1 MRNILVLIFTSILI
15 LSSIGCFRDLNTIPL
30 DPLDVT
36 ADIVFDNPE
45 AYKKFL
51 ARIYAGLAVSGQE
64 GPSGNPDISGID
76 EGFGQYIRGL
86 WYHSELSTDEA
97 LIAWNDATIQNFHT
111 QTWGAADG
119 FIFAFYSRIF
129 YQIAICNEFLRETS
143 EDRLD
148 ERGVSGQLRTD
159 IAGYRAEV
167 RFLRALSY
175 WHALDHFR
183 NVPFVTEQDFVGAF
197 FPQQTNAN
205 DLFSYIESELLAI
218 ENQIA
223 APRTNE
229 YARADR
235 GAVWMLLAKLY
246 LNAEVYINS
255 PRYAQALEF
264 CEKVINAGY
273 VLEPEYAH
281 LFLADNHRSNEII
294 FPVAFDGDRIRT
306 WGGTTFIINASIG
319 GDLMRPQDFGVAG
332 GWAGLRT
339 TREFYSIFPED
350 AGGLVAERNL
360 GGTAGYSKRFVTGAY
375 QGNAPNN
382 SNALSSPVVPPAPP
396 TNIFEGHEYFP
407 QANTE
412 IRFSAAL
419 APQAP
424 RFGDNGNGVLVV
436 NGAPIVVPEPGLHFI
451 EVNWNNFSYRIEKRE
466 FVIDG
471 PGVVGGP
478 VAMTWD
484 PVLNGV
490 KATLEMNGGPF
501 TFRSN
506 GVVLGDNGGN
516 GILNYDGEPIT
527 KITSPGPYEII
538 LFTNQPDYGY
548 RILSKSFDRRPMF
561 FTRGQS
567 LDINDV
573 LVFTDGIAVTKFKN
587 VTSTGMPGSN
597 ATHPDTDFPVFRLA
611 DAYLMAAEA
620 IVRGGGSMAQAAEYF
635 NRVRERAYQSPLAN
649 ISPSE
654 LTLDLLL
661 DERGRELYWECHRRT
676 DLVRF
681 GKFSD
686 SGYLWQWKG
695 GVMNGAPVG
704 SYRDIYPIPSNDL
717 GANPN
722 LKQNMGY

>member
-1 MRNILVLIFTSILI
+1 MRNILLFAFTALLL
-15 LSSIGCFRDLNTIPL
+15 LSSVGCFRDLNTVPL

-36 ADIVFDNPE
+36 ADIIFDNPE
-45 AYKKFL
+45 SYKKFL

-111 QTWGAADG
+111 QTWGANDG

-129 YQIAICNEFLRETS
+129 YQIAICNEFLRETT
-143 EDRLD
+143 DQKLD
-148 ERGVSGQLRTD
+148 ERGVAGQLRSD

-183 NVPFVTEQDFVGAF
+183 NVPFVTEQDIVGAF

-205 DLFSYIESELLAI
+205 DLFAYIESELLAI
-218 ENQIA
+218 ENEIA
-223 APRTNE
+223 APKTNE

-246 LNAEVYINS
+246 LNAEVYIAS

-264 CEKVINAGY
+264 SEKVINGGY
-273 VLEPEYAH
+273 ILEPEYGH

-294 FPVAFDGDRIRT
+294 FPVAFDGDRTRT

-319 GDLMRPQDFGVAG
+319 GDQIRPQDLGMAG
-332 GWAGLRT
+332 GWAGTRT
-339 TREFYSIFPED
+339 TREFFNKFPD
-350 AGGLVAERNL
+350 DGGGLVAERNL
-360 GGTAGYSKRFVTGAY
+360 GGTAGFPKRFVTGAY
-375 QGNAPNN
+375 QGNVPSN
-382 SNALSSPVVPPAPP
+382 SHALSSPTVPPN
-396 TNIFEGHEYFP
+396 NIFEGHEYFP
-407 QANTE
+407 EANTE
-412 IRFSAAL
+412 IRFSASL

-424 RFGDNGNGVLVV
+424 RFGDNGNGVLVA
-436 NGAPIVVPEPGLHFI
+436 NGNPIVVPEAGLHFI
-451 EVNWNNFSYRIEKRE
+451 EINWNTLTYRIEKRE
-466 FVIDG
+466 WVVDG
-471 PGVVGGP
+471 PGVSGGP
-478 VAMTWD
+478 YVMTWD
-484 PVLNGV
+484 PELNGV
-490 KATLEMNGGPF
+490 KATVEMNGGAF

-506 GVVLGDNGGN
+506 GTVLGDNGGN
-516 GILNYDGEPIT
+516 GILNYNGDPIT
-527 KITSPGPYEII
+527 KITNQGSYDII

-548 RILSKSFDRRPMF
+548 RILSRSFDRRAMF

-567 LDINDV
+567 VDINDV
-573 LVFTDGIAVTKFKN
+573 LVFTDGIAVQKFKN

-597 ATHPDTDFPVFRLA
+597 ATHPDTDFPIFRLA

-620 IVRGGGSMAQAAEYF
+620 IVRGGGSMSQAAEYF
-635 NRVRERAYQSPLAN
+635 NRVRERAFQSTLAN
-649 ISPSE
+649 ISPGE
-654 LTLDLLL
+654 LTLDEIL
-661 DERGRELYWECHRRT
+661 DERARELYWECHRRT

-686 SGYLWQWKG
+686 SDYLWQWKG
-695 GVMNGAPVG
+695 GVINGAPV
-704 SYRDIYPIPSNDL
+704 SSFRDVFPIPSNDL

-722 LKQNMGY
+722 LDQNDGY